1 MTPVEL
7 KNRTMEFAV
16 RTLKM
21 VDALPKSVAGRTVG
35 NQIARSA
42 TSVAANYRAALRG
55 RSRAEFLSK
64 IGVTLEEADET
75 TFWLELTIQAGL
87 LPKSRLHALY
97 IEAEELT
104 KIFNATRSTTKRRP
118 GKNQKS

>member
-1 MTPVEL
+1 
-7 KNRTMEFAV
+7 MEFAV
-16 RTLKM
+16 RILKM
-21 VDALPKSVAGRTVG
+21 VDSLPKSVAGGTVA

-75 TFWLELTIQAGL
+75 TFWLELTMRAGL
-87 LPKSRLHALY
+87 LSPTRLQPLHT
-97 IEAEELT
+97 EAEELT

-118 GKNQKS
+118 GENQKS